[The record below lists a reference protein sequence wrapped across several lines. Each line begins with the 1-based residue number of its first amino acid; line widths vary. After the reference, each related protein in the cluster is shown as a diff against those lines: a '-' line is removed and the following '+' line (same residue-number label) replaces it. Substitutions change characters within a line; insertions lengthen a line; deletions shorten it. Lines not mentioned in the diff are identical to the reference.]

1 MDPQRQ
7 QYVPLPPPPTVA
19 QNPQSHLMSSLPPP
33 PPRHPPTQT
42 QGVVLPPPP
51 GPPPNAPYGVPKYQN
66 PQLQQQNVMA
76 WQPSW
81 RQPVQAFPPPPPL
94 APTTQAQPQHLAY
107 SRPPAPPSIPPPPPR
122 DGQPLTSATYVPGG
136 DSFGP
141 GVGIPGL
148 FDTYPR
154 THENYGHSTSSDKP
168 RPYQPYEHANLDY
181 PSHNKRDGY
190 IPVTPSSRSGA
201 TLGPHDN
208 THELTSPGLQVNTNQ
223 ANDLSKSPSHRHN
236 NSSASLGGMSPNDAA
251 VQWPLERVLLWLAK
265 NGFSGDWQETFKAL
279 EIQGANFI
287 ELGYGSNGRGNFGM
301 MHKVVYPQLVKECER
316 SGMGWD
322 QGREREEGKRMRKL
336 IRQIHDGS
344 HDPGVSTPKHQQEPL
359 SALGGISDRGLDHSP
374 RLAPEPFMAPHSAV
388 ESSPGLKVPQP
399 GHNPRAN
406 SQMRSVTMPTPSNN
420 EVSSSLDPHSSEATT
435 WLRADYRNLL
445 PTTGSEHRRQ
455 SPSTSSDNGHFPPF
469 STRPHEDSPKSGSP
483 ATQHASLA
491 PQGPSSYTSDL
502 SMRYDHSRGNS
513 ADSTRGQPSVSRYYE
528 RRQGDNSRPS
538 PQELHG
544 RPWNSGDMHSK
555 EQNRLLKIFKKR
567 PKASDSN
574 HPSPEDQNLESPT
587 SPVFMRPLGTPYK
600 LGYNASDMSLGER
613 PKSGSISDNERQPAL
628 PKPVQKSKKWIFAT
642 LDGWNYRLV
651 DITDMD
657 SVETLRHAICQ
668 NLGVSDWTGAQIFI
682 TEPGQT
688 DHEEPLNDTMLTVNQ
703 RKKSDSLGSLKFF
716 VRPAPVN
723 PGTMNS
729 PHFAGLGVSFP
740 EKVAASPTTGP
751 HQVQR
756 KPLDEEA
763 LNRISPHHQL
773 RPSSPRAQQSRG
785 HSRPPT
791 RDVSQPHLSPD
802 KGGPE
807 AGNTLDPEKAALLAR
822 QEEYN
827 REVERKQKAYHISK
841 VPPLT
846 HPRKD
851 AAYGEV
857 GYRRE
862 GVIDFDSP
870 RISPYEDKKGE
881 SLVPLRKPPSAPQ
894 ESNTLTK
901 VNSLRRTDSDRPHV
915 QQAHPTQNHHGLGAA
930 LANMGR
936 MTSAIGTPMPSNSEG
951 GGTSS
956 NKGTPGKFS
965 MLPSSPPCFSFLP
978 KTQF

>member
-1 MDPQRQ
+1 
-7 QYVPLPPPPTVA
+7 
-19 QNPQSHLMSSLPPP
+19 
-33 PPRHPPTQT
+33 
-42 QGVVLPPPP
+42 
-51 GPPPNAPYGVPKYQN
+51 
-66 PQLQQQNVMA
+66 
-76 WQPSW
+76 
-81 RQPVQAFPPPPPL
+81 
-94 APTTQAQPQHLAY
+94 
-107 SRPPAPPSIPPPPPR
+107 
-122 DGQPLTSATYVPGG
+122 
-136 DSFGP
+136 
-141 GVGIPGL
+141 
-148 FDTYPR
+148 
-154 THENYGHSTSSDKP
+154 
-168 RPYQPYEHANLDY
+168 
-181 PSHNKRDGY
+181 
-190 IPVTPSSRSGA
+190 
-201 TLGPHDN
+201 
-208 THELTSPGLQVNTNQ
+208 
-223 ANDLSKSPSHRHN
+223 
-236 NSSASLGGMSPNDAA
+236 
-251 VQWPLERVLLWLAK
+251 
-265 NGFSGDWQETFKAL
+265 
-279 EIQGANFI
+279 
-287 ELGYGSNGRGNFGM
+287 M

-322 QGREREEGKRMRKL
+322 QGRERDEGKRMRKL

-406 SQMRSVTMPTPSNN
+406 SQMRSVTMPTPSNH
-420 EVSSSLDPHSSEATT
+420 EVGSSLDPHSSEATT

-483 ATQHASLA
+483 AAQHATLA
-491 PQGPSSYTSDL
+491 PQGPSSSTSDL
-502 SMRYDHSRGNS
+502 SVRYDHSRGNS
-513 ADSTRGQPSVSRYYE
+513 ADSMTRGQSSVARYYE

-538 PQELHG
+538 PQEPHA
-544 RPWNSGDMHSK
+544 RPWNSGDIYTK

-567 PKASDSN
+567 PKAGDSS

-587 SPVFMRPLGTPYK
+587 SPVFMRPNGTPYR
-600 LGYNASDMSLGER
+600 LGFNASDMSLGEH
-613 PKSGSISDNERQPAL
+613 PKSGSISDNERQPAQ
-628 PKPVQKSKKWIFAT
+628 PKPAQKGKKWIFAT

-682 TEPGQT
+682 TEPGQIE
-688 DHEEPLNDTMLTVNQ
+688 HEEPLNDTMLTVNQ
-703 RKKSDSLGSLKFF
+703 RTKSDSLGSLKFY

-723 PGTMNS
+723 LGTMNS
-729 PHFAGLGVSFP
+729 PHFTGLGVSFP

-763 LNRISPHHQL
+763 LSRISPHHQL
-773 RPSSPRAQQSRG
+773 RPTSPRAQQQSRG
-785 HSRPPT
+785 PSRPPT
-791 RDVSQPHLSPD
+791 RDAPQPHLPPE

-807 AGNTLDPEKAALLAR
+807 AGNPLDPEKAALLAR

-841 VPPLT
+841 VPPPT
-846 HPRKD
+846 HTRKD
-851 AAYGEV
+851 AAYGDT

-901 VNSLRRTDSDRPHV
+901 VNSLRRKDGDRPRI
-915 QQAHPTQNHHGLGAA
+915 QQAPPTQSHGLGAA

-951 GGTSS
+951 GNSS
-956 NKGTPGKFS
+956 SKGTPGFFFFFFFS
-965 MLPSSPPCFSFLP
+965 CPFSLSPFPFLLSDAE
-978 KTQF
+978 F